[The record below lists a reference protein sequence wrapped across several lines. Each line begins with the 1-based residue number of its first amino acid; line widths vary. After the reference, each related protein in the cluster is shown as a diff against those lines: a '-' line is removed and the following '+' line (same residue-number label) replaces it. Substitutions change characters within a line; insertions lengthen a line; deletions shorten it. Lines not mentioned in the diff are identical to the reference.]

1 VINMEL
7 QFTKMQGIGNDFV
20 VADCLVPDAPTEDA
34 LQAASVFLCDRK
46 FGVGGDGVVLVLPS
60 DVADYKMRMFNP
72 DGSEAEMCGNGIR
85 CFAKFIRD
93 RGYSDKQQ
101 ITAETLAGILT
112 LTVTEGSETRVRV
125 DMGEPI
131 LQRAQ
136 IPMTGEAGKVINEPI
151 EVSGETVGI
160 TAVSMGNPH
169 IAFFTESAT
178 DETIDRLGPVLEKH
192 PLFPRK
198 TNVHLIEVVSPTE
211 IKMLTW
217 ERGAGRTL
225 ACGTGACASVVAS
238 ALNNLTGR
246 SVLAHL
252 PGGDLH
258 IEWSEDDNHVYMTGP
273 ATEVFSGT
281 VTVK

>member
-1 VINMEL
+1 MEL

-20 VADCLVPDAPTEDA
+20 VADCLVPEAPTEDA

-46 FGVGGDGVVLVLPS
+46 FGVGADGIILILPS
-60 DVADYKMRMFNP
+60 QIADYKMRMFNP
-72 DGSEAEMCGNGIR
+72 DGTEAEMCGNGIR

-93 RGYSDKQQ
+93 HGYSDKQS
-101 ITAETLAGILT
+101 ITTETLAGILT
-112 LTVTEGSETRVRV
+112 LTVIEGEQTKVRV
-125 DMGEPI
+125 DMGEPV
-131 LQRAQ
+131 LERNL
-136 IPMTGEAGKVINEPI
+136 IPMTGSAGMAVNQKI
-151 EVSGETVGI
+151 EVAGESVAI

-169 IAFFTESAT
+169 IAFYVETAT
-178 DETIDRLGPVLEKH
+178 DEEIDRLGPLLEKH

-198 TNVHLIEVVSPTE
+198 TNVHLLEVISPTE

-238 ALNNLTGR
+238 ALNKFTGR

-258 IEWSEDDNHVYMTGP
+258 IEWSEADNHVYMTGA
-273 ATEVFSGT
+273 ATEVFTGT
-281 VTVK
+281 VTIK